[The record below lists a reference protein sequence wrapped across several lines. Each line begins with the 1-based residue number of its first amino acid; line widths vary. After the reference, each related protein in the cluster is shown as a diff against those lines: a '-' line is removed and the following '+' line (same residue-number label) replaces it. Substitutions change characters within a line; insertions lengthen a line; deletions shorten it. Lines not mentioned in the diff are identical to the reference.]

1 MQRRRL
7 SLHPSVGTAHLPVAE
22 PVDQDSDDIGDD
34 PRHAGAGDSGRG
46 IDAEIDEQSAAGN
59 AVRNEGHGNEG
70 AGALSAPQAEQDL
83 LLGCDHRPAP
93 DFIGVCRLGSLADS
107 NNYSRHLTENAF
119 LGFVVVEVEMGTIFG
134 FVQDVAR
141 LG

>member
-7 SLHPSVGTAHLPVAE
+7 NLHPSVGTAHLPVAE
-22 PVDQDSDDIGDD
+22 PVDQDSDDLGDN

-46 IDAEIDEQSAAGN
+46 VDAEIDEQSAAGH

-70 AGALSAPQAEQDL
+70 TGALSAPQAEDL

-93 DFIGVCRLGSLADS
+93 DFIGVCRLGSLADA
-107 NNYSRHLTENAF
+107 NDYPRYVAENAF
-119 LGFVVVEVEMGTIFG
+119 LGFVLVEVEMGAIFR
-134 FVQDVAR
+134 FVEDVAR